1 MAALAARAARGC
13 GWLWTNLRPQKQSE
27 YSQVAVSLELGDI
40 TSGQMRAI
48 AALSKA
54 YADGLV
60 RTTVDQNLLLRWVR
74 SGQVPGLYRRL
85 AAAGLAPGG
94 AAAAGCRA
102 CTAGS
107 PPRVSR
113 ARGRARSPTSSAV
126 PAPSLA
132 ALRSRSRAAW

>member
-27 YSQVAVSLELGDI
+27 YSQVTVSLELGDI

-74 SGQVPGLYRRL
+74 SGQVPGLYRRPPG
-85 AAAGLAPGG
+85 AGLARAG
-94 AAAAGCRA
+94 AG
-102 CTAGS
+102 
-107 PPRVSR
+107 
-113 ARGRARSPTSSAV
+113 RGP
-126 PAPSLA
+126 
-132 ALRSRSRAAW
+132 